1 MRMNQIIAITLIV
14 VVAAPIALGYG
25 LAFDEVERTGWKST
39 ESANLSGLI
48 LNSET
53 EYYNVST
60 VPGNNSQLTGTESDL
75 SVPEI
80 FAPGY
85 NDVSGTASSLPMYTT
100 EEITTTC
107 PTQTYT
113 LTGADHSV
121 AFIGGYGVIKW
132 FIPYTTSELTFI
144 DSNGQYFTMGAG
156 DPMALYFD
164 GTNYVSPQGYVL
176 SEGVD
181 IRIYSNPNNVSFNV
195 TYTEYV
201 TVPTSYDWSTFGAYK
216 FDSNGQTVYGY
227 ASSIYYLS
235 GMIVADGVPY
245 EDVTNVYLACATI
258 NYNVLTLTRTV
269 QVPGSYADPA
279 AGWNVTSMPELKERL
294 FWLNG
299 QVNQSVQ
306 FLVRLPIGEVTFSA
320 LQGTES
326 GPELSVFRD
335 LDDMIIVSVGSD
347 SYTLGKYEYL
357 QVIVST
363 KGFEVSGLAG
373 WPTMYAPATKINT
386 WSHVFDTP
394 LDDFLRVELF
404 TNPAASYR
412 VDSAVIVAGTYPVS
426 EDFALDVS
434 QYWPGASWAL
444 RFPNVGVYGS
454 ALTFG
459 GIEYPIVNGQITFN
473 TANGGT
479 TTASPLGL
487 LFQATYDSGVWT
499 YSING
504 HEQATA
510 EAALPMVFDGIWSL
524 SVEGYKV
531 EKVTTTTLEWVPG
544 EFGLDNT
551 DFILVALGACG
562 MVFVGLGLY
571 GQRSG
576 HKMLMLAVICGIV
589 ALVLW
594 FML

>member
-1 MRMNQIIAITLIV
+1 MRLNQIIAITLIV

-100 EEITTTC
+100 DEITTTC

-113 LTGADHSV
+113 LTGADYSI

-132 FIPYTTSELTFI
+132 SIPYTTSELTFI
-144 DSNGQYFTMGAG
+144 DSNGQYFTMGASDG
-156 DPMALYFD
+156 MALYFD
-164 GTNYVSPQGYVL
+164 GTNYVSSQGYVL

-201 TVPTSYDWSTFGAYK
+201 TVPTNYDWSTFGAYK
-216 FDSNGQTVYGY
+216 FDSNGQTVYGR

-245 EDVTNVYLACATI
+245 DDVSNIYLACATI

-269 QVPGSYADPA
+269 QVSGSYADPA

-510 EAALPMVFDGIWSL
+510 EDALPMVFDGIWSL

-562 MVFVGLGLY
+562 LVFVGLGLY